1 LSIDEDRKQIADF
14 LRESLSDEELLEM
27 FLRSRAPR
35 LAPEGGKDWMVLKA
49 IQKSSSSLSMSDI
62 ADLLQVPSTSIT
74 RTIQR
79 LRDAGKIVMEGER
92 GQARYKTK

>member
-1 LSIDEDRKQIADF
+1 MTVKKDRKQIADF
-14 LRESLSDEELLEM
+14 LRETLSDEELLEM

-35 LAPEGGKDWMVLKA
+35 LAPEGGKDWMILKA
-49 IQKSSSSLSMSDI
+49 IQGSKSGLSMSDI
-62 ADLLQVPSTSIT
+62 AERLQVPSSSLT

-92 GQARYKTK
+92 GKARYRTK